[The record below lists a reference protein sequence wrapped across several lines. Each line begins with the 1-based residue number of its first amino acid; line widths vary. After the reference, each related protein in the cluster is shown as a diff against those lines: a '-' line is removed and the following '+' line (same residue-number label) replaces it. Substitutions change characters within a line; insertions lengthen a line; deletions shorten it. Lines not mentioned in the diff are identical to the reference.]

1 MKKHLRK
8 IVFLGIFLSA
18 YALLIAAVFIL
29 LLQLNV
35 NQLSQTVEKLAA
47 VTGGREMVH
56 IFLHDL
62 EQSTDFTRILLPLGP
77 DDNRMPG
84 ASAIWQE
91 FLRERH
97 DNTERENIDGFDGFQ
112 AVASIADF
120 SKGAVAERFLSGVPS
135 QAFRRG
141 RFLLALNSR
150 GNVQIIDCVNPQ
162 EPIISALLP
171 YHQVKQMEM
180 QGDIAFLHL
189 SRPGAQH
196 DTLITIDLKDPLK
209 PRELSRFSL
218 PEHTLSFFFL
228 SDQLVVYTDSRG
240 YEGEHHVHLYGF
252 ADDFDFI
259 LLGSAKSPPLGGRFL
274 KLGHYLL
281 IPDLRS
287 GLSVVDFN
295 DTLQPVII
303 ASVALPDQIKR
314 LSRHG
319 DKVFAL
325 GGKNSIY
332 VIDLHDPVRPVLSNV
347 VDDANYAA
355 DFMEFG
361 DYCYYFTENGY
372 LRVYDISFFAVMDDD
387 NKGSARIA
395 GELAPLQT
403 GGGFVLL
410 DKSQGSLPRGVTN
423 ALSLPEK
430 TTVIDKLF
438 WQGFLVILDD
448 DGLVQFFHN
457 GEEASLESRESL
469 QLESGQRWLTASN
482 DRLYAGGESSIS
494 IIAKTD
500 DDHFVLSG
508 QIEFSGEE
516 SWDGLIVQQ
525 VLSVAAGKEG
535 VVSFSLEHPDY
546 PKASPGWRIP
556 KHLESQADVRQLV
569 SPGGDRLLAAAG
581 PAGLICG
588 RIVGSGQFQL
598 DGFLDLPAPLF
609 AMALIGDFCLLSTGT
624 EVCVIDIKTRESLQ
638 NLGKIA
644 FSGVEKFA
652 VAAPDFWAGYVPG
665 AGWSVLPAPR
675 LVSPGEIELP
685 ETTLTESLRDQY
697 RLNLFNDH
705 EVITVPGIVT
715 IPALPG
721 SRTAGAVHGIQ

>member
-18 YALLIAAVFIL
+18 YASLVAVVLIL

-35 NQLSQTVEKLAA
+35 NQLSQSFEKLAA
-47 VTGGREMVH
+47 VTGDREMIH
-56 IFLHDL
+56 TLLNDL
-62 EQSTDFTRILLPLGP
+62 GHSTDFTSILLPLGP

-84 ASAIWQE
+84 APAIWQE
-91 FLRERH
+91 VLREKH
-97 DNTERENIDGFDGFQ
+97 DIAERKNIDGFDGFQ
-112 AVASIADF
+112 TVASIADF
-120 SKGAVAERFLSGVPS
+120 SKGAVAEQFLSGAPS

-141 RFLLALNSR
+141 RFLLALNTR
-150 GNVQIIDCVNPQ
+150 GNVQIIDCVKPQ
-162 EPIISALLP
+162 EPRIAAFLP
-171 YHQVKQMEM
+171 YDQVKQMEM
-180 QGDIAFLHL
+180 QDDIAFLL
-189 SRPGAQH
+189 LTRPGTQL
-196 DTLITIDLKDPLK
+196 DTLITIDLKDPLT

-218 PEHTLSFFFL
+218 PEHTMSFFFFNH
-228 SDQLVVYTDSRG
+228 QLVVYTYSRG
-240 YEGEHHVHLYGF
+240 YEREHQVHLYGF
-252 ADDFDFI
+252 ADDFGFI
-259 LLGSAKSPPLGGRFL
+259 LLGKAKSPPLGSRFL

-281 IPDLRS
+281 IADLRS
-287 GLSVVDFN
+287 GLNVVDFK
-295 DTLQPVII
+295 DPLQPVII

-332 VIDLHDPVRPVLSNV
+332 VIDVYDPVRPVLSSV
-347 VDDANYAA
+347 VEDANYAA

-361 DYCYYFTENGY
+361 HYCYYFTENGY
-372 LRVYDISFFAVMDDD
+372 LRVFDIPFYTELGVDRR
-387 NKGSARIA
+387 GSAGIA
-395 GELAPLQT
+395 GELAPMQT

-410 DKSQGSLPRGVTN
+410 GKSQGPLPDIVTN
-423 ALSLPEK
+423 VQSLPEK

-448 DGLVQFFHN
+448 KGLVQFFRN
-457 GEEASLESRESL
+457 GEGASRESGESL
-469 QLESGQRWLTASN
+469 QLASGQRWLTASD
-482 DRLYAGGESSIS
+482 DRLYAGGDSRIS
-494 IIAKTD
+494 IIAKAG
-500 DDHFVLSG
+500 DDHFMLSG

-525 VLSVAAGKEG
+525 VLSVAAGRHG
-535 VVSFSLEHPDY
+535 VVSFSLEHPDR
-546 PKASPGWRIP
+546 PTANPVWRIP

-581 PAGLICG
+581 PAGLFCG
-588 RIVGSGQFQL
+588 RIAAGGQFQL

-609 AMALIGDFCLLSTGT
+609 AMDLIGDFCLVSTGT

-652 VAAPDFWAGYVPG
+652 VAAPDFWAGYVPE
-665 AGWSVLPAPR
+665 AGWFVLPAPR
-675 LVSPGEIELP
+675 LVSADDLELP
-685 ETTLTESLRDQY
+685 ESPLTEPHRDQY

-715 IPALPG
+715 IPSLPG
-721 SRTAGAVHGIQ
+721 SRTAGAVYGIQ

>member
-1 MKKHLRK
+1 
-8 IVFLGIFLSA
+8 
-18 YALLIAAVFIL
+18 
-29 LLQLNV
+29 
-35 NQLSQTVEKLAA
+35 
-47 VTGGREMVH
+47 
-56 IFLHDL
+56 
-62 EQSTDFTRILLPLGP
+62 
-77 DDNRMPG
+77 MPG
-84 ASAIWQE
+84 IPAIWQE

-97 DNTERENIDGFDGFQ
+97 NNTERENIDGFDGFQ

-120 SKGAVAERFLSGVPS
+120 SKGAVAERFLSRAPS

-141 RFLLALNSR
+141 RFLLALNSS

-162 EPIISALLP
+162 EPRISALLP

-180 QGDIAFLHL
+180 RGDIAFLHL
-189 SRPGAQH
+189 GRPGVQP

-218 PEHTLSFFFL
+218 PEHAMSFFFL
-228 SDQLVVYTDSRG
+228 NDQLVVYTNSIG
-240 YEGEHHVHLYGF
+240 YEWEQHVHLYEFG
-252 ADDFDFI
+252 DDFGFI
-259 LLGSAKSPPLGGRFL
+259 LLGKAKSPLLGSRFL
-274 KLGHYLL
+274 IIGDYLL

-287 GLSVVDFN
+287 GLRVVDFN
-295 DTLQPVII
+295 DPLQPVII

-319 DKVFAL
+319 DMVFAL

-332 VIDLHDPVRPVLSNV
+332 VIDLHDPVRPVLSSV
-347 VDDANYAA
+347 VEDANYAA

-361 DYCYYFTENGY
+361 HYCYYFTENGY
-372 LRVYDISFFAVMDDD
+372 LRVYDIPFFTVLDGDK
-387 NKGSARIA
+387 KGSARIA
-395 GELAPLQT
+395 GELVPMQAD
-403 GGGFVLL
+403 GGFVLL
-410 DKSQGSLPRGVTN
+410 DKSQESLPRGVTN
-423 ALSLPEK
+423 VLSLPEK

-448 DGLVQFFHN
+448 DGLVQFFQN
-457 GEEASLESRESL
+457 GEEASFESRKSL
-469 QLESGQRWLTASN
+469 QLASGQRWLTASS

-494 IIAKTD
+494 VIAKTD

-535 VVSFSLEHPDY
+535 VVSFSLEHPDH
-546 PKASPGWRIP
+546 PTASPGWKIP

-581 PAGLICG
+581 PAGLFCG
-588 RIVGSGQFQL
+588 RIVASGQFQL

-609 AMALIGDFCLLSTGT
+609 AMALIGDFCLVSTGA
-624 EVCVIDIKTRESLQ
+624 EVCVIDIKNRESLQ

-665 AGWSVLPAPR
+665 AGWSVLPAPL
-675 LVSPGEIELP
+675 LVSPGETELP

-715 IPALPG
+715 IPFLPG